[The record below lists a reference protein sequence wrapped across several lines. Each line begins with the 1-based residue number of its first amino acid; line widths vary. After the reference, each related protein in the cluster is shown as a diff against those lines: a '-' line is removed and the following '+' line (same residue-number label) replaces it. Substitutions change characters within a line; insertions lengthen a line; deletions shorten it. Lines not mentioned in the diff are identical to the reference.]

1 MVGGTWSW
9 VDLGVQA
16 VWACEREPVQF
27 SADKFA

>member
-1 MVGGTWSW
+1 MEGGTWSW

-16 VWACEREPVQF
+16 VGTCEREPVQF